1 MGHRVV
7 KYCSIWQ
14 LGQIVFEVYLKYSK
28 AVLTATWYFAVV
40 EQYGCKPKLGAS
52 QLAYFILLNCCFI

>member
-1 MGHRVV
+1 M
-7 KYCSIWQ
+7 I
-14 LGQIVFEVYLKYSK
+14 EAYLKYSK

-52 QLAYFILLNCCFI
+52 QLAYFIKLLFYLRRFFGCVFSDSG